1 MNDKIIGD
9 ITRGVPAYVKPYQEP
24 KVWGLRGIGEY
35 WYGAGGAGGAGKSSQ
50 LVVGKE
56 VINIDEV
63 IECVPDEFLGKKVVE
78 KFGRNLP
85 LVKILTPIGRLSV
98 QFHETKNE
106 LWIVTGVDKNLT
118 GGNPSIILGFNSV
131 MIEKHGEDVKTV
143 YVNALEKYGRNLNA
157 LIDMLEERG
166 NKELLLK
173 TKNVILAAGEIKDT
187 DEEVEKKLIELIKL
201 EKELD
206 SFYNYHPVEVGDV
219 VPVPAGTL
227 HALGAGIQVVE
238 PQIVG
243 STQSLEDGATY
254 PVRYYFPGYERAGAQ
269 KKLDLDRVCEMK
281 AEIVTMNSPEIIC
294 SAPGRVIERLPG
306 KFEDKG
312 LEVRRITLEGGAFLE
327 VKNITS
333 FHNFVVVT
341 GTAEILIGGE
351 TYRIP
356 NAAAGADML
365 IVPASASDYRIESVD
380 GARIIDTFT
389 PV

>member
-9 ITRGVPAYVKPYQEP
+9 VARGVPAYIEPYKEP
-24 KVWGLRGIGEY
+24 KVWGLAGIGEY
-35 WYGAGGAGGAGKSSQ
+35 WYGAGGGNKSSQ
-50 LVVGKE
+50 LVVNKE

-63 IECVPDEFLGKKVVE
+63 IKCVPDEFLGKKVVE

-85 LVKILTPIGRLSV
+85 LVKILTPKGRLSV

-106 LWIVTGVDKNLT
+106 LWIVTGVDKSLT
-118 GGNPSIILGFNSV
+118 GVNPSIILGFNSK
-131 MIEKHGEDVKTV
+131 MIEKHGDEVKTMYFKV
-143 YVNALEKYGRNLNA
+143 LEKYGKSLNA
-157 LIDMLEERG
+157 LIDALEERG
-166 NKELLLK
+166 YKELLLE
-173 TKNVILAAGEIKDT
+173 TGNVISAAGKVKDAGGEI
-187 DEEVEKKLIELIKL
+187 EKKLSELIGF

-227 HALGAGIQVVE
+227 HALGAGLQVVE
-238 PQIVG
+238 PQIAG

-269 KKLDLDRVCEMK
+269 KKLDLDKISKMK
-281 AEIVTMNSPEIIC
+281 AEIVTVDSPEIMC
-294 SAPGRVIERLPG
+294 SDSGRVIERLPG

-312 LEVRRITLEGGAFLE
+312 LEVRRITLEKGAHLD

-333 FHNFVVVT
+333 FHNFVVIT
-341 GTAEILIGGE
+341 GIAEILIAGE
-351 TYRIP
+351 TYQIP
-356 NAAAGADML
+356 NAAVGGNML
-365 IVPASASDYRIESVD
+365 IVPASARDYRIKSAR